1 MPKRVNFFQ
10 IVPKAMNIY
19 LQIEKYIKEDTTI
32 DPILFELIK
41 TRVSQ
46 INGCAYCL
54 NMHTVDALK
63 MGETAQRLFLL
74 SAWQETDLFTN
85 KEKVALELTE
95 QLTYV
100 ATGHVDEELYEY
112 VLTEFSEKEFA
123 DLVII
128 INQINAWN
136 RINISTHN
144 DIDKNYK

>member
-1 MPKRVNFFQ
+1 MAKNVDFFKV
-10 IVPKAMNIY
+10 VPKAMTIY
-19 LQIEKYIKEDTTI
+19 LQIEQYIKKDTTI

-54 NMHTVDALK
+54 NMHTIDALK
-63 MGETAQRLFLL
+63 LGETAQRLFVL
-74 SAWQETDLFTN
+74 SAWRETNLFTN

-95 QLTYV
+95 QLTYA
-100 ATGHVDEELYEY
+100 ATNHIEEGLYEF
-112 VLTEFSEKEFA
+112 VLTEFTQKEFA